1 MSHHHREAVTII
13 GAGLAGALAATL
25 LARRG
30 FRVELFEMR
39 ADLRREDV
47 GGGRSINLAL
57 AARGMRALEA
67 AGLFSAVEPLLI
79 PMPGRM
85 LHDIRGQ
92 LVFQPYSRNPGEVN
106 YSVSRS
112 GLNAVLLDAAE
123 QAGARLH
130 FNQRCESAD
139 TRTGNVRFTDT
150 ATGTTHETG
159 NAPLIAAD
167 GAGSVMR
174 RALAEQQGIDNREEL
189 LDHGY
194 KELTIPP
201 APDGAWMI
209 EREALHIWPRGGY
222 MLIAL
227 PNTDGSFTVTLFL
240 AREGTPSF
248 AELDKP
254 ENLHAFF
261 REQFPDALACM
272 PTLLEDYRN
281 NPIGTLGTVRCEPW
295 HAGGNVLL
303 LGDAAHAIV
312 PFHGQGMNA
321 AFEDC
326 LVLDRLLDEFG
337 PDWPAVFAAFSTR
350 RKPDAEAIADMALE
364 NYVEMRDSVRDPK
377 FHLQKAVGWELENR
391 LPDLFIPRYEMV
403 MFHPEI
409 PYAEAQRRGA
419 IQKALLAEVTAQ
431 AETLEEVDLN
441 HAESLARERLQTT
454 EGTE

>member
-1 MSHHHREAVTII
+1 MGNNQSTDITII
-13 GAGLAGALAATL
+13 GAGLAGALLATM

-30 FRVELFEMR
+30 FTVELYEKR
-39 ADLRREDV
+39 PDLRREDV

-57 AARGMRALEA
+57 AARGMRALDR
-67 AGLFSAVEPLLI
+67 AGVFGAVEPLLI

-85 LHDIRGQ
+85 LHDPEGR
-92 LVFQPYSRNPGEVN
+92 LSFQPYSRNPGEVN

-123 QAGARLH
+123 AAGARIR
-130 FNQRCESAD
+130 FNHECTALDVTAGRARFRD
-139 TRTGNVRFTDT
+139 TRGGKQRDS
-150 ATGTTHETG
+150 GG
-159 NAPLIAAD
+159 GPIIAAD
-167 GAGSVMR
+167 GAGSVAR
-174 RALAEQQGIDNREEL
+174 HALAAQCGIDNREEIL
-189 LDHGY
+189 GHAY
-194 KELTIPP
+194 KELSIPP
-201 APDGAWMI
+201 APDGGWRI

-248 AELDKP
+248 ASLANRDAVED
-254 ENLHAFF
+254 FF
-261 REQFPDALACM
+261 RREFPDARAVM
-272 PTLLEDYRN
+272 PGLQEDFAA
-281 NPIGTLGTVRCEPW
+281 NPVGMLGTVRCAPW
-295 HAGGNVLL
+295 HHADRLLL

-326 LVLDRLLDEFG
+326 DVLMRLLDEHG
-337 PDWPAVFAAFSTR
+337 PDWGALFRRFSEL

-377 FHLQKAVGWELENR
+377 FHLQKAVGWELERR
-391 LPDLFIPRYEMV
+391 LPGVFIPRYEMV

-409 PYAEAQRRGA
+409 RYSEAQRRGA
-419 IQKALLAEVTAQ
+419 IQKALLAEVTAH
-431 AETLEEVDLN
+431 AERLEDVDLDR
-441 HAESLARERLQTT
+441 AENLARERLKTT
-454 EGTE
+454 E